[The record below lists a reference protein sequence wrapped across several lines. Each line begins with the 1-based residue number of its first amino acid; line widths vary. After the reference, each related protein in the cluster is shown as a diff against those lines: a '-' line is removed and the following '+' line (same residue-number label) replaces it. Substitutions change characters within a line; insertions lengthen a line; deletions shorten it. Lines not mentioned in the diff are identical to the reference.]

1 MLGVMEDFESTPEF
15 QALIVAAAG
24 KPERSMGDSVIPA
37 EPPQWKDV
45 RTMARALVERAPTQ
59 LAVHVYLIQ
68 AETSVNGFPGFSQ
81 SLQTLVTLLQNQWDE
96 IHPEPDLDD
105 PDDMYYARVNLINEL
120 TEQPRFLDA
129 IHRQALVSV
138 RGIGDFSARD
148 IDIATG
154 ALVGSEED
162 QARCQEGLI
171 RGAFAET
178 SAEDLQLMCDAL
190 DALPMLCRSVEALFA
205 DNAGQQNVVSL
216 DRLIKRIEGCRAD
229 FHEYA
234 DEYLTASQEEQTVA
248 VVPETSPGS
257 SDPSVA
263 DTSQP
268 SRVSTLGSRGSVMAS
283 FDAVLLY
290 YQHYEPSSPVRVLTL
305 CARDIVEKPFFEILQ
320 ALAPARRDDL
330 PALLAE
336 IQKQPLASLLSDSF
350 ARFLAGETLPEIR
363 PPAGVAGSSTAD
375 SAADSLGDSLGDSAS
390 GNPVALSQA
399 GNSHTVAVI
408 SSRQQVVEVLQDIET
423 FFLNAE
429 PASPVP
435 LIISDIRKLVPKRF
449 AELIV
454 EFSRLLPES
463 TALSE
468 E

>member
-1 MLGVMEDFESTPEF
+1 MEDFESTPEF

-45 RTMARALVERAPTQ
+45 RALARELMEKAPTQ

-68 AETSVNGFPGFSQ
+68 AETCVNGFTGFHQ

-96 IHPEPDLDD
+96 LYPEPDLDD

-120 TEQPRFLDA
+120 AEQPVFLDA

-148 IDIATG
+148 IDIASG
-154 ALVGSEED
+154 ALTASEED

-178 SAEDLQLMCDAL
+178 SADELQVMVDAL
-190 DALPMLCRSVEALFA
+190 DALPVLCRSVETLFA
-205 DNAGQQNVVSL
+205 EKTGQQNVLSL
-216 DRLIKRIEGCRAD
+216 DRLIKRIDGCRTH
-229 FHEYA
+229 FHAYA
-234 DEYLTASQEEQTVA
+234 DEYLSGSQDDVGVEDANEEPLAATEAVTAETNQTGR
-248 VVPETSPGS
+248 T
-257 SDPSVA
+257 
-263 DTSQP
+263 
-268 SRVSTLGSRGSVMAS
+268 STLANRSSVMAS
-283 FDAVLLY
+283 FDAILLY
-290 YQHYEPSSPVRVLTL
+290 YQEYEPSSPVRILTL

-320 ALAPARRDDL
+320 ALAPDRRDDL
-330 PALLAE
+330 PALLAQ

-350 ARFLAGETLPEIR
+350 ARFLAGEALP
-363 PPAGVAGSSTAD
+363 SMSTAAIPGQND
-375 SAADSLGDSLGDSAS
+375 
-390 GNPVALSQA
+390 NPDEGVSDTTGGETSHS
-399 GNSHTVAVI
+399 GNSHAVSVI

-449 AELIV
+449 AELV
-454 EFSRLLPES
+454 AEFSRLLPEAAS
-463 TALSE
+463 ASAE
-468 E
+468 